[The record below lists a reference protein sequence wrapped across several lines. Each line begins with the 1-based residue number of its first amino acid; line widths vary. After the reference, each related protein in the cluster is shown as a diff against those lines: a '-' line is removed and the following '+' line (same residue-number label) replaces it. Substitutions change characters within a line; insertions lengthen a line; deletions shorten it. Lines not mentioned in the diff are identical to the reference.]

1 MRSTWQDE
9 IDGQVVDKSVTA
21 PLSLIISAFAPVTDV
36 RKSLTPQLITDKGD
50 TELLLIDLGCGKN
63 RLGASALAQVFKQQG
78 ETPADCDDP
87 TLLKAFFNAIQQ
99 LNGDDRILAYHDRS
113 DGGLFTTIAE
123 MMFAGATGIAM
134 DISSLHSNALAVL
147 FNEELGAV
155 LQVKKTD
162 VKEIMDYLS
171 AEGLAE
177 CIHRIGSLCNEPE
190 LSIKQNGKQIYQ
202 NSRQNLRQTWSE
214 TTFHMQSIRDNSEC
228 AQEEQN
234 ARLDS
239 NNPGITPKVSFD
251 INEDITAP
259 YINSGTKPTI
269 AILREQGVNG
279 QIEMAAAFDRA
290 GFATIDVHMSDII
303 LGKVALE
310 DYKGLVACGGF
321 SYGDVLGAGEG
332 WAKSALYN
340 QCAREEF
347 DNFFSRNDSF
357 ALGICNGCQMLSNLK
372 ELIPGTEHWPHFV
385 RNRSEQFEARVA
397 MVQIESSPSI
407 FLDGMAGSQLPI
419 AVAHGE
425 GRAQFASNTHQQLAA
440 TSGLVV
446 ARYVDNYGKV
456 TQQYPYN
463 PNGAAEAIGG
473 MTSAD
478 GRVTIM
484 MPHPE
489 RVYRTVQNSW
499 APEGWQEDGPWMRM
513 FRNARAWID

>member
-1 MRSTWQDE
+1 
-9 IDGQVVDKSVTA
+9 
-21 PLSLIISAFAPVTDV
+21 
-36 RKSLTPQLITDKGD
+36 
-50 TELLLIDLGCGKN
+50 
-63 RLGASALAQVFKQQG
+63 
-78 ETPADCDDP
+78 
-87 TLLKAFFNAIQQ
+87 
-99 LNGDDRILAYHDRS
+99 
-113 DGGLFTTIAE
+113 
-123 MMFAGATGIAM
+123 
-134 DISSLHSNALAVL
+134 
-147 FNEELGAV
+147 
-155 LQVKKTD
+155 
-162 VKEIMDYLS
+162 
-171 AEGLAE
+171 
-177 CIHRIGSLCNEPE
+177 
-190 LSIKQNGKQIYQ
+190 
-202 NSRQNLRQTWSE
+202 
-214 TTFHMQSIRDNSEC
+214 
-228 AQEEQN
+228 
-234 ARLDS
+234 
-239 NNPGITPKVSFD
+239 
-251 INEDITAP
+251 
-259 YINSGTKPTI
+259 
-269 AILREQGVNG
+269 
-279 QIEMAAAFDRA
+279 
-290 GFATIDVHMSDII
+290 
-303 LGKVALE
+303 
-310 DYKGLVACGGF
+310 
-321 SYGDVLGAGEG
+321 
-332 WAKSALYN
+332 
-340 QCAREEF
+340 
-347 DNFFSRNDSF
+347 
-357 ALGICNGCQMLSNLK
+357 MLSNLK